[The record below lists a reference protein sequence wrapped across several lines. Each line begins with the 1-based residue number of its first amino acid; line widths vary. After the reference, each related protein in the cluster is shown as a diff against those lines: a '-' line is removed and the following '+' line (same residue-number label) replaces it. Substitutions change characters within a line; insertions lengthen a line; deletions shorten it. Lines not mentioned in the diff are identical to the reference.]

1 MRLISPSQCI
11 SSSEKRSDQ
20 NITTIME
27 NLKCQICPAFYTL
40 TIATMLSHL
49 IRVHGFDPV
58 FFVKCDVPGC
68 QHTFRKPR
76 SYQSHLRRQH
86 RDFNLH
92 SNVRTWGEIDEERHE
107 EERIPLADFAVDEP
121 VDAEELYDKIEDRL
135 GEKKK
140 MDALFLLQT
149 KEVNKLTQKATK
161 NIMDNVTSIVKN
173 TVEIL
178 RMGVQNRLDSAG
190 LRFDAVPG
198 LTELFEDDHSI
209 CNPFSHVN
217 TEHKQA
223 AYFRE
228 NFGLV
233 VS

>member
-1 MRLISPSQCI
+1 
-11 SSSEKRSDQ
+11 
-20 NITTIME
+20 
-27 NLKCQICPAFYTL
+27 
-40 TIATMLSHL
+40 MLSHL
-49 IRVHGFDPV
+49 IRVHGFDPIL
-58 FFVKCDVPGC
+58 FVKCDVPGC

-149 KEVNKLTQKATK
+149 KEVNKLTQKATE

-173 TVEIL
+173 TVQIL

-190 LRFDAVPG
+190 LRFDCCARSHGAV
-198 LTELFEDDHSI
+198 
-209 CNPFSHVN
+209 
-217 TEHKQA
+217 
-223 AYFRE
+223 
-228 NFGLV
+228 
-233 VS
+233 